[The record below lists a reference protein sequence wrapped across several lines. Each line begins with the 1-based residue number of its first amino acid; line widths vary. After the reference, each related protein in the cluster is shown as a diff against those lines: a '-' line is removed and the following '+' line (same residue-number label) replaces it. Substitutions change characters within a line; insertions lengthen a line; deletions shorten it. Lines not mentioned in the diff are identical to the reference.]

1 VDWIFDITMR
11 SIFRRTMP
19 RNRLVSGHHPQ
30 VCRTELARRAA
41 SGHNRWTAAGRD
53 MAAVQTGSLR
63 MLLNYY
69 IYYRV
74 APSEAARVRAVVDAV
89 QSALCEETGVQGSL
103 LRRDDDASTWME
115 IYENVADPPSFERV
129 LDRLLAQHR
138 FDRCLPPDSRRHTE
152 RFTLF

>member
-1 VDWIFDITMR
+1 
-11 SIFRRTMP
+11 
-19 RNRLVSGHHPQ
+19 
-30 VCRTELARRAA
+30 
-41 SGHNRWTAAGRD
+41 
-53 MAAVQTGSLR
+53 

-74 APSEAARVRAVVDAV
+74 ASSDAARVRKVVDAL

-103 LRRDDDASTWME
+103 LRRDDDATTWME
-115 IYENVADPPSFERV
+115 IYENVADPPTFERV
-129 LDRLLAQHR
+129 LDRLLAQHH